1 MYIKSL
7 KEKKALLLTTNVP
20 EISYEVIMGSFAYGV
35 SGDASDIDIVAMA
48 IPPVNEIFPH
58 LSGHINGFGPTPQHF
73 STFQQHHIKDPDGK
87 NREYDITIYS
97 IIKYFDLCADS
108 NPNMLDSLFV
118 PDRCI
123 VTSDNA
129 AKILRN
135 NKKIFLNK
143 GAFHRFKGYAYQQM
157 KNIQN
162 KNPVG
167 KRVELVEKFGYDTKF
182 AYHVVRLVNECECIL
197 LKEDLDI
204 EETRDQ
210 LKMVRNGEWT
220 LEQLKKW
227 FEDKEKSLDE
237 LYKNSKLRFAP
248 DYVKLTELLYNCL
261 EEKFGCSRTAW
272 GVLSGDEKKIVDKYR
287 QIEKIMRDSNGFS

>member
-7 KEKKALLLTTNVP
+7 QEKKALSLAHNVP
-20 EISYEVIMGSFAYGV
+20 AISYEVIMGSFAYGV
-35 SGDASDIDIVAMA
+35 SGDASDIDIVAVA
-48 IPPVNEIFPH
+48 VPPLTEIFPH
-58 LSGHINGFGPTPQHF
+58 LSGYINGFGPPPQHF

-87 NREYDITIYS
+87 NKEYDITIYS

-118 PDRCI
+118 PERCI
-123 VTSDNA
+123 VTSDNV

-135 NKKIFLNK
+135 NKKMFLNK

-220 LEQLKKW
+220 LDQLKKW
-227 FEDKEKSLDE
+227 FEDKEKSLDD
-237 LYKNSKLRFAP
+237 LYKNSKLSFSPNYAN
-248 DYVKLTELLYNCL
+248 LTELLYNCL
-261 EEKFGCSRTAW
+261 EEKFGCARTAF
-272 GVLSGDEKKIVDKYR
+272 GALSGDEKKIVDKYR
-287 QIEKIMRDSNGFS
+287 QIEKIMRD